1 MVKDRSKRSLCCI
14 LLTSATLWSNISGV
28 FPRSNIFDFRAG
40 KWHPDSGHLARIR
53 HTIDRR
59 PKKFKKPFQKTS
71 FKKLFG
77 GLDGLLTTEDRLKT
91 APKVYCLLMCLIAGI
106 CEGSC

>member
-1 MVKDRSKRSLCCI
+1 MVGHSWRSL
-14 LLTSATLWSNISGV
+14 LLYVSNG
-28 FPRSNIFDFRAG
+28 RGG

-59 PKKFKKPFQKTS
+59 PAKFKKPFQKAQ

-77 GLDGLLTTEDRLKT
+77 GLDGLLTTDMHLKT
-91 APKVYCLLMCLIAGI
+91 APKV
-106 CEGSC
+106 